1 MGRIQS
7 YNNSTVITGGTG
19 YAIAQLDD
27 SSAVGFTDLPVETT
41 MVTVRVVAD
50 AAQDTSRPV
59 AWYRLD
65 GEDAAIGEGMPLWDG
80 DVLEVF
86 AEEVTQ
92 ASFIGIDTNI
102 TNLYC
107 EYAVVS

>member
-19 YAIAQLDD
+19 YSRLSVTDT
-27 SSAVGFTDLPVETT
+27 SAEGFNALPVETT

-50 AAQDTSRPV
+50 AAHDTARPV

-65 GEDAAIGEGMPLWDG
+65 GEDASTGGGMPLWDG

-92 ASFIGIDTNI
+92 ASFIGIDSTD

>member
-7 YNNSTVITGGTG
+7 YNNATVITGGTG
-19 YAIAQLDD
+19 YALQRVDD
-27 SSAVGFTDLPVETT
+27 STAEGFASLPSETT

-50 AAQDTSRPV
+50 TAHDTSRPV

-65 GEDAAIGEGMPLWDG
+65 GETVAIDDGMPLWDG

-92 ASFIGIDTNI
+92 ASFIGIDGNY